1 MTVQREGRLV
11 AAIGLDSRP
20 LDLARTALEG
30 RNMARTALALLLG
43 AAALLGGCAIIPHP
57 RSAAEDRLTELKW
70 IRYESGPCSTL
81 CPVYRVTVG
90 ADGKGL
96 FEGVRYTAVAG
107 RHRFAVPARSFSA
120 FAAALEPVRPK
131 QGPKQGSQQGPKQGP
146 KQGLSP
152 YDSRRGCVTKTP
164 GSPSVRISWRGRAG
178 SRQALLYDFGCN
190 AERNR
195 GVSDR
200 IGQAPSLLPIGA
212 LIGPLP

>member
-11 AAIGLDSRP
+11 APVRLDLRP
-20 LDLARTALEG
+20 LDLDRVTLEG
-30 RNMARTALALLLG
+30 TYMARTAFALLLG

-57 RSAAEDRLTELKW
+57 QGAAENRPSELKW

-96 FEGVRYTAVAG
+96 FEGVRHTAAAG
-107 RHRFAVPARSFSA
+107 RHRFAVPARAFSA
-120 FAAALEPVRPK
+120 FADALEPVRPK
-131 QGPKQGSQQGPKQGP
+131 E
-146 KQGLSP
+146 GLSS
-152 YDSRRGCVTKTP
+152 YDSRRGCVTKAE
-164 GSPSVRISWRGRAG
+164 GFPSARIRWRDRTGN
-178 SRQALLYDFGCN
+178 RQALLYDFGCN

-195 GVSDR
+195 DISDR
-200 IGQAPSLLPIGA
+200 IGQAPSLLPIAA

>member
-1 MTVQREGRLV
+1 
-11 AAIGLDSRP
+11 
-20 LDLARTALEG
+20 
-30 RNMARTALALLLG
+30 MARTAFALLLG

-57 RSAAEDRLTELKW
+57 QGPHPRGGAEDRPAELKS
-70 IRYESGPCSTL
+70 IAYEAGPCSTR

-96 FEGVRYTAVAG
+96 FESVRNTAAAG
-107 RHRFAVPARSFSA
+107 RHRFAVPPEAFSA

-131 QGPKQGSQQGPKQGP
+131 QG
-146 KQGLSP
+146 LSP
-152 YDSRRGCVTKTP
+152 YDSRRGCETTAK
-164 GSPSVRISWRGRAG
+164 GSPSARINWRGRNG

-195 GVSDR
+195 DVSDR
-200 IGQAPSLLPIGA
+200 VGQAPSLLPIGE